1 MPGLAEI
8 YRTVRR
14 EAEGSATAIERA
26 DGATRKLIGA
36 ARELVSL
43 RAANRFDGA
52 PGGGVGGAI
61 APAPARIGSGAS
73 RTTSG
78 GGGGGGVGGGLVAI
92 GAGPSNDPFL
102 RSTDGRSIRPL
113 SWIEAN
119 CRLVDQPIYN
129 SLGAP
134 SGRTRRVW
142 NCGDHGIFLPVAVD
156 ALGNRVS
163 ATSSGGVTSTGTP
176 GGRFGERRLYG
187 RGISGNTTAEGRTRE
202 ARKTP
207 HGPDLLSDSQGSS
220 SGPTSITGDVRAP
233 ELQQE
238 VRETNRLLRR
248 AITGDGGA
256 GFRAEGGLG

>member
-119 CRLVDQPIYN
+119 CRLVDQPILN

-134 SGRTRRVW
+134 SGRTRQVW
-142 NCGDHGIFLPVAVD
+142 NCGDHGVFLPVAAN
-156 ALGNRVS
+156 ALANRVS
-163 ATSSGGVTSTGTP
+163 GASSGGSGGGG
-176 GGRFGERRLYG
+176 GGRSGGPGSALPDPYG
-187 RGISGNTTAEGRTRE
+187 QGDPFTRTDPYGTGRPNARE
-202 ARKTP
+202 AVAENR
-207 HGPDLLSDSQGSS
+207 GSGA
-220 SGPTSITGDVRAP
+220 SGPTAITGDVRAP